1 MFSKSSKGSR
11 NSESQTPAVPEKSAT
26 PSLISADLHIVGDM
40 HSQGEIQ
47 IDGAIDG
54 DIRTHSLLVGEGARI
69 IGEIVADTVIV
80 HGNVTGQIKARSV
93 ELAKSAHVIGDI
105 LHEDLAIETGAFL
118 EGHCKRMV
126 QKKDQ
131 VNPTDKAKSID
142 HKEQP
147 KTVNALPAK
156 ISA

>member
-1 MFSKSSKGSR
+1 MFSKSSKDSS
-11 NSESQTPAVPEKSAT
+11 NLVIQTPAVPAKPAA
-26 PSLISADLHIVGDM
+26 PSLISADLHIVGDIQ
-40 HSQGEIQ
+40 SQGEIQ
-47 IDGAIDG
+47 VDGAIDG
-54 DIRTHSLLVGEGARI
+54 DIRAHSLLIGEGAHI
-69 IGEIVADTVIV
+69 IGNIVADLVIV

-131 VNPTDKAKSID
+131 VDPQGIAKPVVL
-142 HKEQP
+142 KEQP
-147 KTVNALPAK
+147 KTMNA
-156 ISA
+156 

>member
-1 MFSKSSKGSR
+1 MFSKSSKSSR
-11 NSESQTPAVPEKSAT
+11 NSELQTPAVPAKPAT

-69 IGEIVADTVIV
+69 IGEIVADSVIV

-147 KTVNALPAK
+147 KTVNA
-156 ISA
+156 

>member
-1 MFSKSSKGSR
+1 MFSKSSKSSR
-11 NSESQTPAVPEKSAT
+11 NSELQTPAVPAKPAT

-69 IGEIVADTVIV
+69 IGEITADSVIV

-118 EGHCKRMV
+118 EGHCKRVV

-131 VNPTDKAKSID
+131 VNPTDKAKPVD

-147 KTVNALPAK
+147 KTVNA
-156 ISA
+156 

>member
-1 MFSKSSKGSR
+1 MFSKSSKSSR
-11 NSESQTPAVPEKSAT
+11 NSELQTPAVPAKSAT

-54 DIRTHSLLVGEGARI
+54 NIRTHSLLVGEGARI
-69 IGEIVADTVIV
+69 IGEITADSVIV

-118 EGHCKRMV
+118 EGHCKRVV

-147 KTVNALPAK
+147 KTVNA
-156 ISA
+156 

>member
-1 MFSKSSKGSR
+1 MFSRSSKGS
-11 NSESQTPAVPEKSAT
+11 STPESQAPAVLVKPST

-40 HSQGEIQ
+40 QSQGEIQ
-47 IDGAIDG
+47 VDGAIDG
-54 DIRTHSLLVGEGARI
+54 DIRTHSLLVGKDAHI
-69 IGEIVADTVIV
+69 TGEIVADSVIV
-80 HGNVTGQIKARSV
+80 HGYVTGQIKARSV

-131 VNPTDKAKSID
+131 IDPTSKAKTADI
-142 HKEQP
+142 KEQP
-147 KTVNALPAK
+147 KAVNA
-156 ISA
+156 